1 MTDVILSKVANIQR
15 SVKRAREEHASAVG
29 DFFKDYTHQDA
40 AILNV
45 IRACETALDLA
56 NYVIRKR
63 KLGLANSSRESFQ
76 LLVAADL
83 IPQELGQ
90 KLEKMIAFRNVA
102 VHEYTQLD
110 IAIVEQ
116 VIQTNLDDVLAFSKA
131 MATLE

>member
-1 MTDVILSKVANIQR
+1 MTDVILNKVASIQR
-15 SVKRAREEHASAVG
+15 SVKRAREEHAAAEG
-29 DFFKDYTHQDA
+29 DFFKDFTHQDA

-90 KLEKMIAFRNVA
+90 KLEKMIAFRNIA

-116 VIQTNLDDVLAFSKA
+116 VIQSNLDDVLAFSKA